1 MGNESVA
8 VIGAGLAGSEAAWQL
23 AARGIDVRLFEMRP
37 GQSTPAHTT
46 GHCAELV
53 CSNSFKGLDAATA
66 AGALKHELA
75 LMGSRVLKSAFE
87 ARVPAGGA
95 LAVDRELFTQHVTQ
109 ELAATGRIEL
119 IRREVT
125 SLDAK
130 ELANSSHIIVATGP
144 LTSASLSHYLMT
156 LLGSEALAFFDAAAP
171 IVTASSLDRSKLFA
185 QSRYDKN
192 GADYLNAP
200 LDKEEYERLVQALIT
215 AQRVIL
221 KDFERRELFQ
231 ACQPVEE
238 VARTGAD
245 ALRFGALKPVGLTNP
260 ATGQR
265 PWAVVQLR
273 PENAVGTAYNLVGFQ
288 TNLTF
293 PEQRRVFSMIPG
305 LEKAE
310 FARLGVMHR
319 NTFIDA
325 PRMLDA
331 AFALPGSPRVRFAG
345 QLTGTEGYTEAIGSG
360 LLAAL
365 NTYAQVTGTAPV
377 VLPASSVFGALVHY
391 ATSTTNGD
399 YQPMHVNYGIMPP
412 LPTRVKNKRERYAAY
427 AQRAQEA
434 LRDFIAMRPDLMFQP
449 PVAVPALLP

>member
-1 MGNESVA
+1 
-8 VIGAGLAGSEAAWQL
+8 
-23 AARGIDVRLFEMRP
+23 
-37 GQSTPAHTT
+37 
-46 GHCAELV
+46 
-53 CSNSFKGLDAATA
+53 
-66 AGALKHELA
+66 
-75 LMGSRVLKSAFE
+75 
-87 ARVPAGGA
+87 
-95 LAVDRELFTQHVTQ
+95 
-109 ELAATGRIEL
+109 
-119 IRREVT
+119 
-125 SLDAK
+125 
-130 ELANSSHIIVATGP
+130 
-144 LTSASLSHYLMT
+144 
-156 LLGSEALAFFDAAAP
+156 
-171 IVTASSLDRSKLFA
+171 
-185 QSRYDKN
+185 
-192 GADYLNAP
+192 
-200 LDKEEYERLVQALIT
+200 LVQALVT

-238 VARTGAD
+238 VARTGID

-260 ATGQR
+260 ATGKR

-273 PENAVGTAYNLVGFQ
+273 PENAAGTAYNLVGFQ

-325 PRMLDA
+325 PRVLDA
-331 AFALPGSPRVRFAG
+331 AFALPDNPRVRFAG
-345 QLTGTEGYTEAIGSG
+345 QVTGTEGYTEAIGSG

-365 NTYAQVTGTAPV
+365 NAYAQVTGTAPV

-434 LRDFIAMRPDLMFQP
+434 LRDFIAARPDLMFQP
-449 PVAVPALLP
+449 PVTVPALLP